1 MQVILARDGLFAVFI
16 AAIPALVPVVALQ
29 HLKLQPAQL
38 GVVFTSLGIGSLLGA
53 TVVLPF
59 ARARATPNML
69 TILAD
74 LILVIVFVLLAGVR
88 DIGLFPIVAILAG
101 ISWTVTASELWVAGQ
116 RAMPDWARGRMNAVH
131 MMVSQGGIALGGVL
145 WGWSATVFGVEKALL
160 GGAILLVGSLL
171 LIMPLSINF
180 AQHLNL
186 DAAPLQALHD
196 FPNVP
201 NPEDGPVTVTMEF
214 TIRPEDREAFL
225 SLMNKVRLMF
235 LRNGASLFR
244 VDETL
249 EEPGKFRTEMLV
261 NSWAQ
266 HLRQHER
273 TTREENELFSKAL
286 AMNANGDRPPVRHY
300 LPANRT
306 STPISFGQF
315 RKQVPAG
322 QYAAEVN
329 SESEK
334 QVQLE

>member
-1 MQVILARDGLFAVFI
+1 
-16 AAIPALVPVVALQ
+16 
-29 HLKLQPAQL
+29 
-38 GVVFTSLGIGSLLGA
+38 
-53 TVVLPF
+53 
-59 ARARATPNML
+59 
-69 TILAD
+69 
-74 LILVIVFVLLAGVR
+74 
-88 DIGLFPIVAILAG
+88 
-101 ISWTVTASELWVAGQ
+101 
-116 RAMPDWARGRMNAVH
+116 
-131 MMVSQGGIALGGVL
+131 
-145 WGWSATVFGVEKALL
+145 
-160 GGAILLVGSLL
+160 
-171 LIMPLSINF
+171 MPLSINF
-180 AQHLNL
+180 AQNLNL
-186 DAAPLQALHD
+186 GSAPLQALHD

-214 TIRPEDREAFL
+214 TIRPEDREDFL

-286 AMNANGDRPPVRHY
+286 AMNANGSRPPVRHY